1 MSFFSHFLFPLIS
14 ILQAN
19 ETGSSGAMELE
30 GAKRS
35 FTFLQR
41 MGLSISTFISDRH
54 RGIAKWIR
62 QSQPHT
68 THLFDIWHVA
78 RSIGKKLHKASQ
90 EKGCELLKD
99 WMRGVKNHLYW
110 CVTSTMQGFEN
121 LILAKWKSF
130 MRHVANKHKDHPD
143 ALFTECAHEEIN
155 PRKWIKIGTV
165 IITASSTEPN

>member
-1 MSFFSHFLFPLIS
+1 
-14 ILQAN
+14 
-19 ETGSSGAMELE
+19 MELE

-35 FTFLQR
+35 FTFLQH

-62 QSQPHT
+62 QSQPQT

-78 RSIGKKLHKASQ
+78 RSISKKLQKASQ

-99 WMRGVKNHLYW
+99 WMRGVKNHLYS
-110 CVTSTMQGFEN
+110 CVTSTMQDFEN
-121 LILAKWKSF
+121 LILGKWKSF
-130 MRHVANKHKDHPD
+130 MRHVANEHKGHPD
-143 ALFTECAHEEIN
+143 SLFTECAHEEIT

-165 IITASSTEPN
+165 IN

>member
-1 MSFFSHFLFPLIS
+1 
-14 ILQAN
+14 
-19 ETGSSGAMELE
+19 MELE

-121 LILAKWKSF
+121 LILANYILL
-130 MRHVANKHKDHPD
+130 M
-143 ALFTECAHEEIN
+143 EIFHAACRQQTQGS
-155 PRKWIKIGTV
+155 PRCLVHRVCTRRDQSKKMD
-165 IITASSTEPN
+165 